1 MLRTLFGESTHISG
15 YSSILLL
22 LIAAESPV
30 GYIALVLFTVPSSS
44 EHPSC
49 PISFVAPR
57 VFLEYMSGNGLA
69 GL

>member
-15 YSSILLL
+15 YSCILLL

-30 GYIALVLFTVPSSS
+30 GCIALVVFTAPSSN

-49 PISFVAPR
+49 PVSFVAPR
-57 VFLEYMSGNGLA
+57 VFLEYMPRNGLA